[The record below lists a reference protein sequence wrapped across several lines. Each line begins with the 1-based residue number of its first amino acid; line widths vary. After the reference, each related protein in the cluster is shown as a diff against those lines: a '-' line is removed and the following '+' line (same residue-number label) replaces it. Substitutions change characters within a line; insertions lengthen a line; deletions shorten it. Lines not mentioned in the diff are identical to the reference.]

1 MTPTELIDALVYERQ
16 LATVF
21 PASALAEAERFAKS
35 PPGAGG
41 ERRDIRHLPL
51 ATLDGADAR
60 DFDDA
65 VWGEDL
71 GGGRTRIVVAIADVG
86 AHVPAGSALDREA
99 RRRGTSVYLPDRVV
113 PMLPEALS
121 NDACSLRADEDR
133 LCVGAEM
140 VSENGET
147 ASYRMFRGVMRS
159 RRRMTYD
166 EADAEARFGGEG
178 KSGGGKISA
187 ELRKSLLALGA
198 AADAMRENRRQ
209 RGGMLLERPEKT
221 AQVRD
226 GRVYAAE
233 FSRNA
238 AHWLIEECM
247 IAANRCAADFLIR
260 HRRAALHR
268 AHPRPDDESVAKLAI
283 ALREA
288 GLPPLP
294 RRPRAADFAKPLAAA
309 ERKDPRLADA
319 LISTVLGAIG
329 RAEYTPNFKTGH
341 FGLAC
346 KRYLHFTSPIRRYP
360 DLIAHRV
367 LTSVLSGEKPRAAPS
382 DLAEVGR
389 HCSETETAADKMGW
403 NCRQRLLCWAARE
416 RLGDEF
422 EGYVS
427 GAAQFGIFIY
437 APAAGLDGM
446 LRLSSLP
453 GYWKKEPNRPRFSSA
468 QSGRSLGLGDR
479 VRVQLA
485 AADPQT
491 GKADFAPAEG
501 EF

>member
-1 MTPTELIDALVYERQ
+1 MTPTELIDALIYERG

-41 ERRDIRHLPL
+41 SRRDIRDLPL

-65 VWGEDL
+65 VWGGEL
-71 GGGRTRIVVAIADVG
+71 GGGKTRVVVAIADVG

-113 PMLPEALS
+113 PMLPEVLS
-121 NDACSLRADEDR
+121 NGACSLRPDEDR
-133 LCVGAEM
+133 LCMGADM
-140 VSENGET
+140 TLENGEI
-147 ASYRMFRGVMRS
+147 AAYRMFRGVMRS

-166 EADAEARFGGEG
+166 EADAEAKFGD
-178 KSGGGKISA
+178 GGGKISG

-198 AADAMRENRRQ
+198 AAETMRENRRR

-221 AQVRD
+221 ARVED
-226 GRVYAAE
+226 GRVCAAE

-268 AHPRPDDESVAKLAI
+268 AHRRPDDEAVAKLAQ
-283 ALREA
+283 ALRDA

-294 RRPRAADFAKPLAAA
+294 RSPRAGDFAAPLVAA
-309 ERKDPRLADA
+309 EKKDPRLADA
-319 LISTVLGAIG
+319 LTPTVLGSIG
-329 RAEYTPNFKTGH
+329 RAEYTPNAEIGH

-346 KRYLHFTSPIRRYP
+346 RRYLHFTSPIRRYP
-360 DLIAHRV
+360 DLLAHRMMCS
-367 LTSVLSGEKPRAAPS
+367 LLAGGEAAGAPEG
-382 DLAEVGR
+382 LAELGA
-389 HCSETETAADKMGW
+389 HCSETEAAADKMGW

-422 EGYVS
+422 DAYVT
-427 GAAQFGIFIY
+427 GAAQFGIFVS
-437 APAAGLDGM
+437 APGSGLDGM

-453 GYWKKEPNRPRFSSA
+453 GHWSKLPKATRFIR
-468 QSGRSLGLGDR
+468 QKDGRTLGLGDKLR
-479 VRVQLA
+479 LQLA
-485 AADPQT
+485 ACDPQT

>member
-1 MTPTELIDALVYERQ
+1 MTPTELIDALIYERG

-21 PASALAEAERFAKS
+21 PASALAEAEGFAQS

-41 ERRDIRHLPL
+41 ERRDIRDLPL

-65 VWGEDL
+65 VWGRDL
-71 GGGRTRIVVAIADVG
+71 GGGKTRIVVAIADVG
-86 AHVPAGSALDREA
+86 AHVPAETVLDREA

-113 PMLPEALS
+113 PMLPEVLS
-121 NDACSLRADEDR
+121 NDTCSLRPDADR
-133 LCVGAEM
+133 LCLGADMTAED
-140 VSENGET
+140 GET
-147 ASYRMFRGVMRS
+147 VSYRMFRGVMRS

-166 EADAEARFGGEG
+166 EADAEARFGDG
-178 KSGGGKISA
+178 KGKISG

-198 AADAMRENRRQ
+198 AAEAMRENRRR

-221 AQVRD
+221 ARVED

-268 AHPRPDDESVAKLAI
+268 AHRRPDDEAVAKLAL
-283 ALREA
+283 ALRDA

-294 RRPRAADFAKPLAAA
+294 RRPRAADFAAPLVAA
-309 ERKDPRLADA
+309 EKKDPRLADA
-319 LISTVLGAIG
+319 LTSTVLGAIG
-329 RAEYTPNFKTGH
+329 RAEYTPDSKTGH

-346 KRYLHFTSPIRRYP
+346 RRYLHFTSPIRRYP
-360 DLIAHRV
+360 DLLAHRV
-367 LTSVLSGEKPRAAPS
+367 ISSLLTGGAAKAPEG
-382 DLAEVGR
+382 LAELGA
-389 HCSETETAADKMGW
+389 HCSETEAAADKMGW
-403 NCRQRLLCWAARE
+403 NCRQRLLCWSARE

-422 EGYVS
+422 DAFITGV
-427 GAAQFGIFIY
+427 AQFGIFVF
-437 APAAGLDGM
+437 APEPGLDGM

-453 GYWKKEPNRPRFSSA
+453 GRWSKLPKTMRFIR
-468 QSGRSLGLGDR
+468 QRDGRTLGLGDKLR
-479 VRVQLA
+479 LRLA

-491 GKADFAPAEG
+491 GRADFAPAEG
-501 EF
+501 AV

>member
-1 MTPTELIDALVYERQ
+1 MNPTELIDALIYERE
-16 LATVF
+16 LPAVF
-21 PASALAEAERFAKS
+21 PASALAEAERFAQA
-35 PPGAGG
+35 PPGVG
-41 ERRDIRHLPL
+41 EKRRDLRDLPL

-65 VWGEDL
+65 VWGETLPD
-71 GGGRTRIVVAIADVG
+71 GKTRIVVAIADVA
-86 AHVPAGSALDREA
+86 AHVPTGSALDREA

-121 NDACSLRADEDR
+121 NHACSLQADKER
-133 LCVGAEM
+133 LCVGADM
-140 VSENGET
+140 TMQNGET
-147 ASYRMFRGVMRS
+147 TAYRMFRGVMRS

-166 EADAEARFGGEG
+166 EADAETRFGDG
-178 KSGGGKISA
+178 KGKISG

-198 AADAMRENRRQ
+198 AAETMREHRRQ

-221 AQVRD
+221 AVVRD

-247 IAANRCAADFLIR
+247 IAANRCAADFIIR
-260 HRRAALHR
+260 HRRPALHR
-268 AHPRPDDESVAKLAI
+268 AHARPDDEAVAKLAI
-283 ALREA
+283 ALRSA

-294 RRPRAADFAKPLAAA
+294 RRPLAADFAKPLQAA
-309 ERKDPRLADA
+309 EKKDSRLADA
-319 LISTVLGAIG
+319 LMSTVLGAIG
-329 RAEYTPNFKTGH
+329 RACYTPEFKTGH

-360 DLIAHRV
+360 DLVAHRV
-367 LTSVLSGEKPRAAPS
+367 LTEILTGKKPAAAGA
-382 DLAEVGR
+382 DLAELGR
-389 HCSETETAADKMGW
+389 SCSESEAAADKIGW

-416 RLGDEF
+416 RLGDEMDA
-422 EGYVS
+422 YVS
-427 GAAQFGIFIY
+427 GAAHFGIFIY
-437 APAAGLDGM
+437 APEAGLDGM
-446 LRLSSLP
+446 LRLSALP
-453 GYWKKEPNRPRFSSA
+453 GYWRKEPDSLRFSS
-468 QSGRSLGLGDR
+468 SRDGRSIGLGDKLR
-479 VRVQLA
+479 VRLA

-491 GKADFAPAEG
+491 GKADFVPAEG

>member
-1 MTPTELIDALVYERQ
+1 MTPTELIDALIYERG

-35 PPGAGG
+35 PPGVGG
-41 ERRDIRHLPL
+41 ERRDLRHLPL

-65 VWGEDL
+65 VWGETQND
-71 GGGRTRIVVAIADVG
+71 GRTRIIVAIADVG

-121 NDACSLRADEDR
+121 NNACSLRADEDR
-133 LCVGAEM
+133 LCVGADM
-140 VSENGET
+140 TVENGET

-166 EADAEARFGGEG
+166 EADAEARFGDG
-178 KSGGGKISA
+178 KGKISA

-198 AADAMRENRRQ
+198 AAEAMRENRRQ

-221 AQVRD
+221 ARVAD
-226 GRVYAAE
+226 GRVFAAE

-268 AHPRPDDESVAKLAI
+268 AHKRPDDEAVAKLAL
-283 ALREA
+283 ALRSA
-288 GLPPLP
+288 GLPLLP
-294 RRPRAADFAKPLAAA
+294 RRPKAADFAAPLIAA
-309 ERKDPRLADA
+309 EKKDPRLADA
-319 LISTVLGAIG
+319 LMSTVLGAIG
-329 RAEYTPNFKTGH
+329 RAEYSPDFKTGH

-346 KRYLHFTSPIRRYP
+346 RRYLHFTSPIRRYP
-360 DLIAHRV
+360 DLVAHRV
-367 LTSVLSGEKPRAAPS
+367 LTGILKGEKTAALS
-382 DLAEVGR
+382 DLAELGR
-389 HCSETETAADKMGW
+389 HCSETEAAADKMGW

-416 RLGDEF
+416 RMGDEF
-422 EGYVS
+422 DAYVS
-427 GAAQFGIFIY
+427 GAAQFGIFVY
-437 APAAGLDGM
+437 APEAGMDGM

-453 GYWKKEPNRPRFSSA
+453 GYWRKEPGMARFVSSRD
-468 QSGRSLGLGDR
+468 GRVISLGDKLR
-479 VRVQLA
+479 LQLA

-491 GKADFAPAEG
+491 GKADFVPAEG

>member
-1 MTPTELIDALVYERQ
+1 MTPTELIDALIYERG

-21 PASALAEAERFAKS
+21 PASALKEAARFAKS

-41 ERRDIRHLPL
+41 ERRDLRDLPL
-51 ATLDGADAR
+51 VTLDGADAR

-65 VWGEDL
+65 VWGEALPD
-71 GGGRTRIVVAIADVG
+71 GKTRVVVAIADVA
-86 AHVPAGSALDREA
+86 AHVPPQSPLDREA

-121 NDACSLRADEDR
+121 NNACSLRPDEDR
-133 LCVGAEM
+133 LCLGADLT
-140 VSENGET
+140 VADGAT
-147 ASYRMFRGVMRS
+147 VAYRMFRGVMRS
-159 RRRMTYD
+159 RRRMTYE
-166 EADAEARFGGEG
+166 EADAEARRPEG
-178 KSGGGKISA
+178 KGKIAA

-198 AADAMRENRRQ
+198 AADAMREHRRQ

-221 AQVRD
+221 AEIRD

-233 FSRNA
+233 LVRNA

-247 IAANRCAADFLIR
+247 IAANRCAADFIIR
-260 HRRAALHR
+260 HRRPALHR

-294 RRPRAADFAKPLAAA
+294 RRPRAADFARPLEAA
-309 ERKDPRLADA
+309 EKKDPRLADA
-319 LISTVLGAIG
+319 LTSTVLGAIG
-329 RAEYTPNFKTGH
+329 RANYTPEFKIGH

-346 KRYLHFTSPIRRYP
+346 QRYLHFTSPIRRYP
-360 DLIAHRV
+360 DLVAHRV
-367 LTSVLSGEKPRAAPS
+367 LTEIITGKKSPATAAATA
-382 DLAEVGR
+382 DLAELGR
-389 HCSETETAADKMGW
+389 HCSETEAAADKMGL

-422 EGYVS
+422 DAYVA
-427 GAAQFGIFIY
+427 GAAPFGIFLY
-437 APAAGLDGM
+437 APKPGLDGM

-453 GYWKKEPNRPRFSSA
+453 GYWRKEPNAPRFASA
-468 QSGRSLGLGDR
+468 KGDKTIGLGDQL
-479 VRVQLA
+479 RVQLV

-491 GKADFAPAEG
+491 GKADFIPAKG
-501 EF
+501 QF

>member
-1 MTPTELIDALVYERQ
+1 MTPTELIDALIYERG

-21 PASALAEAERFAKS
+21 PASTLAESERFAKS

-41 ERRDIRHLPL
+41 ERRDLRDLPL

-65 VWGEDL
+65 VWGENLDD
-71 GGGRTRIVVAIADVG
+71 GRTRIVVAIADVG
-86 AHVPAGSALDREA
+86 AHVPDGSALDREA
-99 RRRGTSVYLPDRVV
+99 RRRGTSVYLPDRVI
-113 PMLPEALS
+113 PMLPESLS
-121 NDACSLRADEDR
+121 NDACSLRPDEDR
-133 LCVGAEM
+133 LCVGADM
-140 VSENGET
+140 TVDNGET
-147 ASYRMFRGVMRS
+147 VAYRMFRGIMRS

-166 EADAEARFGGEG
+166 EADAEARFGDG
-178 KSGGGKISA
+178 KGKIPG

-198 AADAMRENRRQ
+198 AAETMREHRRR
-209 RGGMLLERPEKT
+209 RGGMLLERPEKA

-226 GRVYAAE
+226 GRVYAVE
-233 FSRNA
+233 YSRNA

-260 HRRAALHR
+260 HRRPSLHR
-268 AHPRPDDESVAKLAI
+268 AHPRPDDESVAKLAM
-283 ALREA
+283 ALKSA

-294 RRPRAADFAKPLAAA
+294 RRPQAGDFAAPLLAA
-309 ERKDPRLADA
+309 EKKDPRLADA
-319 LISTVLGAIG
+319 LMSTVLGAIG
-329 RAEYTPNFKTGH
+329 RAEYTPNFKIGH

-360 DLIAHRV
+360 DLMAHRV
-367 LTSVLSGEKPRAAPS
+367 LTEVLTGAKSG
-382 DLAEVGR
+382 AETSELTELGR
-389 HCSETETAADKMGW
+389 HCSETEAGADKMGW

-422 EGYVS
+422 DAYVS

-437 APAAGLDGM
+437 APEAGLDGM

-453 GYWKKEPNRPRFSSA
+453 GYWRKDPNAARFSST
-468 QSGRSLGLGDR
+468 QDGRTLGLGDKL
-479 VRVQLA
+479 RVQLA
-485 AADPQT
+485 AVDPQT
-491 GKADFAPAEG
+491 GKADFAPAKG

>member
-1 MTPTELIDALVYERQ
+1 MTPTELIDALIYERG

-21 PASALAEAERFAKS
+21 PASALAEAKRFAKS
-35 PPGAGG
+35 PPGAGDN
-41 ERRDIRHLPL
+41 RRDLRELPL

-65 VWGEDL
+65 VWGEALAD
-71 GGGRTRIVVAIADVG
+71 GKTRVVVAIADVA

-133 LCVGAEM
+133 LCVGADM
-140 VSENGET
+140 TVADGE
-147 ASYRMFRGVMRS
+147 AVSYRMFRGVMRS

-166 EADAEARFGGEG
+166 EADAAARFGDG
-178 KSGGGKISA
+178 KGKISG

-198 AADAMRENRRQ
+198 AAEDMREHRRR

-221 AQVRD
+221 AEVRD
-226 GRVYAAE
+226 GQVRAVE

-247 IAANRCAADFLIR
+247 IAANRCAADFIIR
-260 HRRAALHR
+260 HRRPALHR
-268 AHPRPDDESVAKLAI
+268 AHPRPDDEAVAKLAI

-294 RRPRAADFAKPLAAA
+294 RRPQAGDFAKPLEAA
-309 ERKDPRLADA
+309 EQKDPRLADA
-319 LISTVLGAIG
+319 LMSTVLGAIG
-329 RAEYTPNFKTGH
+329 RACYTPEFKTGH

-367 LTSVLSGEKPRAAPS
+367 LTEILTGKKSGVASA
-382 DLAEVGR
+382 DLAETGR
-389 HCSETETAADKMGW
+389 HCSETEAAADKIGW

-422 EGYVS
+422 DAYVS

-453 GYWKKEPNRPRFSSA
+453 GYWRKEPAAMRFVSSRD
-468 QSGRSLGLGDR
+468 GRTVALGDKL
-479 VRVQLA
+479 RVQLA
-485 AADPQT
+485 AVDPQT
-491 GKADFAPAEG
+491 GKADFVPAAG
-501 EF
+501 SF